1 MPANDYVRARIDPAI
16 KHEAAA
22 VLATMGLT
30 VSDLCR
36 MALARV
42 ALEKRLP
49 FSDDIPNAL
58 TRETIEKAERGEE
71 IFHAKDAEDLF
82 RQLGI

>member
-16 KHEAAA
+16 KQEAAA

-36 MALARV
+36 MALTRV
-42 ALEKRLP
+42 DHEKRLP
-49 FSDDIPNAL
+49 CEFSFQVQ
-58 TRETIEKAERGEE
+58 G
-71 IFHAKDAEDLF
+71 
-82 RQLGI
+82 LGATH

>member
-36 MALARV
+36 MAL
-42 ALEKRLP
+42 
-49 FSDDIPNAL
+49 NAL

>member
-1 MPANDYVRARIDPAI
+1 MHANDYVRVRIDPAI
-16 KHEAAA
+16 KNKATA

-36 MALARV
+36 MALTRV
-42 ALEKRLP
+42 ANEKRLP
-49 FSDDIPNAL
+49 FSAENPNAL

-71 IFHAKDAEDLF
+71 LFHVRDAEDLF